1 MLLFTFV
8 LISPIISAK
17 VVAVEEI
24 LTEIIAISIDDGVQF
39 QIKGASDI
47 MEEMEYSET
56 LAGSA
61 SGQFGNAVKAGYFHR
76 RRDNIAGNP
85 VSISAHV

>member
-47 MEEMEYSET
+47 MEEMEYS
-56 LAGSA
+56 G
-61 SGQFGNAVKAGYFHR
+61 V
-76 RRDNIAGNP
+76 
-85 VSISAHV
+85 

>member
-17 VVAVEEI
+17 VVAVKEI

-47 MEEMEYSET
+47 MEEMEYSGVRLSLEA
-56 LAGSA
+56 LL
-61 SGQFGNAVKAGYFHR
+61 
-76 RRDNIAGNP
+76 DNSVTP
-85 VSISAHV
+85 